1 MITLVLLLRIKE
13 VIQRICVLLKI
24 QRFFSK
30 IQKDDV
36 LAVRAQPIMRLK
48 ALEPSNL
55 EYKLNDE
62 FRPTVV
68 TGSLAKPNLDIVK
81 IMDIKR
87 VNYNPQMALTFK

>member
-1 MITLVLLLRIKE
+1 
-13 VIQRICVLLKI
+13 
-24 QRFFSK
+24 
-30 IQKDDV
+30 
-36 LAVRAQPIMRLK
+36 MRLK
-48 ALEPSNL
+48 ALEPRNL

-87 VNYNPQMALTFK
+87 VSYNPQLPFAFK

>member
-1 MITLVLLLRIKE
+1 
-13 VIQRICVLLKI
+13 
-24 QRFFSK
+24 
-30 IQKDDV
+30 
-36 LAVRAQPIMRLK
+36 MRLK
-48 ALEPSNL
+48 ALEPRNL

-81 IMDIKR
+81 IMDIIR